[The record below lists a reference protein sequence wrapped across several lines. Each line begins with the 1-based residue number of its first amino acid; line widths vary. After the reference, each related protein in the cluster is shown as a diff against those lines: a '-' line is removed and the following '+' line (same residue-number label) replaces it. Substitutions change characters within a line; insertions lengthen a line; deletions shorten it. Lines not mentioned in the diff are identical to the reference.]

1 MADNTIITP
10 GVHINTIDFDSFWLH
25 GVASP
30 DQIPAQTASHQS
42 RLAHILVV
50 DDSRMMRA
58 ALVRELNDLGYNRIT
73 QAEDG
78 QSALSLLE
86 QHDVD
91 LVLLDIEM
99 PGISGIDVLT
109 TLKTGAVP
117 SSVPVIVISGA
128 QDEEKAVQCIE
139 LGAEDFLP
147 KPFNKTLLKARVSSG
162 IEKKLLRDL
171 ELERLEEL
179 RKDKEQMALE
189 KDKSDYL
196 LLNILPAPIA
206 QELKTGASDIAQ
218 AHPQVTVLFSD
229 LVGFTSFSR
238 RVSASEL
245 VHLLNKVFSAFD
257 DLAHDLKLEKIKT
270 IGDAYMLVGGL
281 PTARADHAQSCIR
294 MGLGMVKA
302 LNEVNQQIGSSLQMR
317 IGMHTGPVVAGVIGK
332 RKFAYDIW
340 GDTVNTA
347 SRMESTGQA
356 GRIQVSHTTFALAQ
370 HDFAF
375 EATGGVECKGIGL
388 MPSYLV
394 A

>member
-1 MADNTIITP
+1 
-10 GVHINTIDFDSFWLH
+10 
-25 GVASP
+25 
-30 DQIPAQTASHQS
+30 
-42 RLAHILVV
+42 
-50 DDSRMMRA
+50 
-58 ALVRELNDLGYNRIT
+58 
-73 QAEDG
+73 
-78 QSALSLLE
+78 
-86 QHDVD
+86 
-91 LVLLDIEM
+91 
-99 PGISGIDVLT
+99 
-109 TLKTGAVP
+109 
-117 SSVPVIVISGA
+117 
-128 QDEEKAVQCIE
+128 
-139 LGAEDFLP
+139 
-147 KPFNKTLLKARVSSG
+147 
-162 IEKKLLRDL
+162 
-171 ELERLEEL
+171 
-179 RKDKEQMALE
+179 MALE
-189 KDKSDYL
+189 KDKSDHL

-206 QELKTGASDIAQ
+206 QELKAGANEIAQ

-238 RVSASEL
+238 TVSASEL
-245 VHLLNKVFSAFD
+245 VHMLNKVFSAFD
-257 DLAHDLKLEKIKT
+257 DLAFELKLEKIKT

-281 PTARADHAQSCIR
+281 PTARADHAQACIR

-302 LNEVNQQIGSSLQMR
+302 LNEVNAEIGSSLQMR

-356 GRIQVSHTTFALAQ
+356 GRIQVSNTTFELAQ